1 MNESFAMQAC
11 QAVAVGASAGAV
23 DALSQLLPVFAK
35 DYPLAILIVVHLPPD
50 TESTLASLLSSRCA
64 IAVKEAEDKEAI
76 RPGTAY
82 LAPPN
87 YHLLVEPDFTLS
99 LSVEE
104 PVLFSRPS
112 IDVMFESA
120 ADAYGDA
127 LVGVILSGSNSDGA
141 RGLRKIG
148 DAGGLA
154 LVQDP
159 ADAAFS
165 AMPQAALDACAKARP
180 LKLSDLASFLAG
192 EAARPPR

>member
-1 MNESFAMQAC
+1 MNESFAIQDF

-23 DALSQLLPVFAK
+23 DALSQLLPFLAK
-35 DYPLAILIVVHLPPD
+35 DFPLAILIVVHLPPD
-50 TESTLASLLSSRCA
+50 KESTLASLLSSRCA
-64 IAVKEAEDKEAI
+64 IAVKEAEDKESI

-127 LVGVILSGSNSDGA
+127 LIGVIMSGSNSDGA
-141 RGLRKIG
+141 RGLRKVE
-148 DAGGLA
+148 DAGGLP

-165 AMPQAALDACAKARP
+165 AMPEAALHACANARP
-180 LKLSDLASFLAG
+180 LKLSALASLLSG
-192 EAARPPR
+192 DAARAPR